1 MKESHEQSNLYS
13 LDLNAETDRYFAQD
27 SVPADGQPRLLL
39 IMGGPATGKTTLRR
53 RNYSTGFVLV
63 NAAEIFINLSRGGC
77 YDFPDAFE
85 EPMNLIGRLVASRA
99 IRERRN
105 IVTEIIGS
113 DFEATTELMEAMHS
127 IGYEIEG
134 VGVTCDVE
142 EAMKRNLSR
151 GEDSISC
158 YFAEPFHRGWLIE
171 AAQEAIE
178 TNSSR
183 NGH

>member
-1 MKESHEQSNLYS
+1 MQINNEQPNVYS
-13 LDLNAETDRYFAQD
+13 VDLNAEVDRYFTPD

-39 IMGGPATGKTTLRR
+39 IMGGPAAGKTTLRR
-53 RNYSTGFVLV
+53 RHYSTGYVLV
-63 NAAEIFINLSRGGC
+63 DAAEIFISLSRGGY

-85 EPMNLIGRLVASRA
+85 EPMDFIGRLVATRA

-113 DFEATTELMEAMHS
+113 DVEATTELIDAMHS

-134 VGVTCDVE
+134 AAVTCDVE

-151 GEDSISC
+151 GDDNISC
-158 YFAEPFHRGWLIE
+158 YFAEPFHRGWLID
-171 AAQEAIE
+171 AAQEAIKAKAL
-178 TNSSR
+178 R
-183 NGH
+183 NCS

>member
-1 MKESHEQSNLYS
+1 MQINNEQPNVYS
-13 LDLNAETDRYFAQD
+13 VDLNAEVDRYFTPD

-39 IMGGPATGKTTLRR
+39 IMGGPAAGKTTLRR
-53 RNYSTGFVLV
+53 RNYSTGYVLV
-63 NAAEIFINLSRGGC
+63 DAAEIFISLSRGGY

-85 EPMNLIGRLVASRA
+85 EPMDLIGRLVASRA

-113 DFEATTELMEAMHS
+113 DVEATTELIDAMHS

-134 VGVTCDVE
+134 AAVTCDVE

-151 GEDSISC
+151 GDDNISC
-158 YFAEPFHRGWLIE
+158 YFAEPFHRGWLID

-178 TNSSR
+178 TNASR
-183 NGH
+183 NGR

>member
-1 MKESHEQSNLYS
+1 
-13 LDLNAETDRYFAQD
+13 
-27 SVPADGQPRLLL
+27 
-39 IMGGPATGKTTLRR
+39 
-53 RNYSTGFVLV
+53 
-63 NAAEIFINLSRGGC
+63 
-77 YDFPDAFE
+77 
-85 EPMNLIGRLVASRA
+85 MNLIGRLVASRA

-113 DFEATTELMEAMHS
+113 DFKGTTNLMEAMHS

-134 VGVTCDVE
+134 VGVICDAE

-151 GEDSISC
+151 GEDNISC